1 MCHTSTH
8 SSKGVARLFVRI
20 GFGLAL
26 AFAGFTHYQDATYA
40 ESVGRGLGVLEPL
53 GMVWGYIL
61 PGLMIVGGLLLAFG
75 IYMRIAAYLASI
87 ALISIPVG
95 LMLKSAIS
103 GIPLDDTMPPAM
115 NAFVWILVLMIAVKG
130 GCHGSSCCGPNGCA
144 CCDPAKDGAPMAM
157 PGKTAAPM
165 RNMPVKSVPAAP
177 IVTMKAPVPAKK
189 APAKKSSS
197 KKSGK
202 SSRSGL

>member
-8 SSKGVARLFVRI
+8 DPKGVARLFVRI

-26 AFAGFTHYQDATYA
+26 AFTGFTHYQDATYA

-53 GMVWGYIL
+53 GMVWGYVL

-75 IYMRIAAYLASI
+75 IYMHVAAYLASI
-87 ALISIPVG
+87 ALISIPAG

-115 NAFVWILVLMIAVKG
+115 NAFVWVLVLMVAVKTR
-130 GCHGSSCCGPNGCA
+130 CGSVCCGPA
-144 CCDPAKDGAPMAM
+144 CCNDSIAHNDVKPQ
-157 PGKTAAPM
+157 AAT
-165 RNMPVKSVPAAP
+165 PVKSVPVAPMATVKTPAA
-177 IVTMKAPVPAKK
+177 PAKK
-189 APAKKSSS
+189 APARKRAPARKSSS
-197 KKSGK
+197 KSSATK
-202 SSRSGL
+202 SSL

>member
-8 SSKGVARLFVRI
+8 DPKGVARLFVRI

-26 AFAGFTHYQDATYA
+26 AFTGFTHYQDATYA

-75 IYMRIAAYLASI
+75 IYMQIAAYLASI
-87 ALISIPVG
+87 ALISIPAG

-103 GIPLDDTMPPAM
+103 GIPLEDTMPPAM
-115 NAFVWILVLMIAVKG
+115 NAFVWVLVLMMAVKTH
-130 GCHGSSCCGPNGCA
+130 CSAAACCGPDACA
-144 CCDPAKDGAPMAM
+144 CCDVPANKAVAKPVA
-157 PGKTAAPM
+157 
-165 RNMPVKSVPAAP
+165 PVKSAP
-177 IVTMKAPVPAKK
+177 VAPVATVKAPVAPAKKPAPAKK
-189 APAKKSSS
+189 APAKKPAAKPAPKAS
-197 KKSGK
+197 
-202 SSRSGL
+202 L